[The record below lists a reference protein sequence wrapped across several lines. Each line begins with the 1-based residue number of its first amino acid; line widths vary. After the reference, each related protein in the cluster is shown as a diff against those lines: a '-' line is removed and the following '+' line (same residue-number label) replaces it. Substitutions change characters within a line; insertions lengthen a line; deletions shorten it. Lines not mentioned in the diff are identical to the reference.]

1 MSSEMWWGPWAG
13 GRKMTSFRGC
23 RVLNARGTGML
34 SCKKNLMVQGNDT
47 KLLLFFVCVI
57 LNILRMLEVFGL
69 CFVLGV
75 VDVTVWNTGIMQY
88 DHRQSQPKLT
98 DLPDREVSESSRK
111 RNYFSLFF
119 FHLPH
124 PWWFYKEPVC
134 TFLGWDMQ
142 SRCQIWANQWRSP
155 RSLHTLLM
163 LPGIWCLRMVGHSA
177 AAEQGDHQDQQHLC
191 WNLYT
196 ASQT

>member
-47 KLLLFFVCVI
+47 KLLLFFLCVI

-119 FHLPH
+119 SIFLILGDFIKNLYVPLWGEMCS
-124 PWWFYKEPVC
+124 PDARYEQISEGRPGVC
-134 TFLGWDMQ
+134 T
-142 SRCQIWANQWRSP
+142 
-155 RSLHTLLM
+155 
-163 LPGIWCLRMVGHSA
+163 
-177 AAEQGDHQDQQHLC
+177 LC
-191 WNLYT
+191 
-196 ASQT
+196 